1 LMVQVKI
8 SGIKKAEDAQ
18 WAVNLGADM
27 VSFIFIKQDL
37 RYVSEELAK
46 RMITALPPFVFPV
59 GVFADALPDEIR
71 KSIKRCGLKM
81 VQLNGTEDPGYCAG
95 LRQLLTDFKDLKIIK
110 HFKIADASSI
120 DQIQAFRKPQ
130 PVIDYIMADALR
142 ESIPGTTAPAFN
154 WELAEK
160 VKTYGPVILT
170 GGLTPENIEQAI
182 ETVAPY
188 GVDVMEGV
196 EKTPRTASEQVGI
209 GRKDYD
215 KMKDFI
221 KKAKSFL

>member
-1 LMVQVKI
+1 MVQVKI

-27 VSFIFIKQDL
+27 VSFVFIKQDL

-71 KSIKRCGLKM
+71 KTVKRCGLKM
-81 VQLNGTEDPGYCAG
+81 VQLNGSEDPGYCAN
-95 LRQLLTDFKDLKIIK
+95 LKQNLTEFTDIKIIK
-110 HFKIADASSI
+110 YFRIADEASLA
-120 DQIQAFRKPQ
+120 QIQAFRSPQ
-130 PVIDYIMADALR
+130 PVIDYILADALKD
-142 ESIPGTTAPAFN
+142 SAPGTPPPAFN

-160 VKTYGPVILT
+160 AKTHGPVILA

-182 ETVAPY
+182 ETAAPY
-188 GVDVMEGV
+188 GVDIMEGV
-196 EKTPRTASEQVGI
+196 EKTPRTASEQVGV

-221 KKAKSFL
+221 KRAKSFL